1 MNIFKYCFFSQY
13 SGIQSH
19 IVSALSHM
27 LDQHNS
33 HAKSFRM
40 ARDRLAGDQPNN
52 IKLQLIAARGKD
64 GRVYNM
70 PNVPEIAGLI
80 VGDFH
85 PGSKRDI
92 IVETQNGE
100 LQKIHEL
107 HPSYL
112 PLQYPLL
119 FPYGED
125 RYRADILHRC
135 TSSSKKRK

>member
-13 SGIQSH
+13 SGIHNH
-19 IVSALSHM
+19 IISALSHM

-40 ARDRLAGDQPNN
+40 TRDRLADDEVDN

-70 PNVPEIAGLI
+70 PNVPKIVAFI

-100 LQKIHEL
+100 LQRIHER
-107 HPSYL
+107 HRSYL
-112 PLQYPLL
+112 PL
-119 FPYGED
+119 
-125 RYRADILHRC
+125 
-135 TSSSKKRK
+135 

>member
-1 MNIFKYCFFSQY
+1 
-13 SGIQSH
+13 
-19 IVSALSHM
+19 M
-27 LDQHNS
+27 LDEHYS

-40 ARDRLAGDQPNN
+40 TRDRLADDEVDN

-70 PNVPEIAGLI
+70 PNVPEIAALI

-100 LQKIHEL
+100 LQRIYEL
-107 HPSYL
+107 HSSYL
-112 PLQYPLL
+112 GL
-119 FPYGED
+119 
-125 RYRADILHRC
+125 
-135 TSSSKKRK
+135 

>member
-13 SGIQSH
+13 SGIQNH

-33 HAKSFRM
+33 HAKSFIM
-40 ARDRLAGDQPNN
+40 SRDRLAANQANN

-70 PNVPEIAGLI
+70 PNVPEIAALI

-92 IVETQNGE
+92 IVETQNVE
-100 LQKIHEL
+100 LQRIHEL

-125 RYRADILHRC
+125 GYRADILHRC
-135 TSSSKKRK
+135 TSSNKKRK